1 MRAAGMRGLP
11 VLSVSLAVVLIV
23 ASSAPAA
30 AELRISTPPQWVY
43 LNDTD
48 VTVQFTVLGAIPPT
62 FTESIKSGIPSHVR
76 FTVELWRYRRM
87 WPDKRLLSKTIERQL
102 VYNVLT
108 KEFKV
113 ASLSGETRE
122 PYTSRELRDAQRVLS
137 DLRGLKLLA
146 ASQLE
151 PSELFYVRVRA
162 ETALSGNNTFLTRLS
177 GEAEE
182 TPWTLS
188 SLMTASRTQ

>member
-1 MRAAGMRGLP
+1 MRGRP

-30 AELRISTPPQWVY
+30 AELRISTLSVY
-43 LNDTD
+43 LNDMD
-48 VTVQFTVLGAIPPT
+48 VTIHVAVLGAIPPS
-62 FTESIKSGIPSHVR
+62 FTESIQSGIPSHVR
-76 FTVELWRYRRM
+76 FTVELWQYRRV
-87 WPDKRLLSKTIERQL
+87 WPDRLLKAETIERQL

-113 ASLSGETRE
+113 TSVSGETRE